1 MCRWG
6 DAAIAGGGV
15 RADLGEGGLEV
26 GGREEVLLYK
36 ELFDH
41 RRVCDW
47 EAVS

>member
-26 GGREEVLLYK
+26 GGREEVLLYQ